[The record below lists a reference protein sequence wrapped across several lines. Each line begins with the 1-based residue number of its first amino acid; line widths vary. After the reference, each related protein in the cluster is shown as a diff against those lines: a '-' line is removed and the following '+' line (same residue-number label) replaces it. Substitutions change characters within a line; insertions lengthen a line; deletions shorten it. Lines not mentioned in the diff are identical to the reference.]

1 MTKPKNSGDIQWVK
15 KTKKVKGKTK
25 VAVLIS
31 MGYGAGW
38 STWNQRF
45 AHFLLFDKGLVERVL
60 REDLNEIGDYIKDK
74 IGDQHVFLGGLD
86 GITVVWVDEGVKF
99 VVNEY
104 DGSESI
110 TEFKNLDYFI
120 A

>member
-1 MTKPKNSGDIQWVK
+1 MTLPKNSGDIQWTK

-31 MGYGAGW
+31 IGYGAGW
-38 STWNQRF
+38 STWNTNF
-45 AHFLLFDKGLVERVL
+45 SSFLLFDKGIVERVL
-60 REDLNEIGDYIKDK
+60 RNDKDEIPDYIKDK
-74 IGDQHVFLGGLD
+74 TGDEHLFLD
-86 GITVVWVDEGVKF
+86 GLKDLIVVWVDEGVKF

-110 TEFKNLDYFI
+110 TQFENLDYFT

>member
-1 MTKPKNSGDIQWVK
+1 MNQPKNSGDIQWTK

-38 STWNQRF
+38 STWNEKF
-45 AHFLLFDKGLVERVL
+45 ASFLLFDKGIVERVM
-60 REDLNEIGDYIKDK
+60 RDDKDEIADYIKDK
-74 IGDQHVFLGGLD
+74 IGDEHVFLEGLD
-86 GITVVWVDEGVKF
+86 DLVVVWVDEGVKF

-104 DGSESI
+104 DGEESI
-110 TEFKNLDYFI
+110 TQFENLDYFI